1 MSFVSRRERAL
12 ARAAGRKR
20 LLASCVGLLAFICAG
35 VEMLRWLDFLWAA
48 RAEVW
53 LWIVL
58 LAGLAGILGWLV
70 VAFAG
75 DVWFSPKG
83 QRMGKA
89 AKKSGLHGE
98 CAGTGA

>member
-35 VEMLRWLDFLWAA
+35 LEMLRWLGFWWAG

-53 LWIVL
+53 LGIVL
-58 LAGLAGILGWLV
+58 LAGLAGILGWLA
-70 VAFAG
+70 VAYAG
-75 DVWFSPKG
+75 DVWFSSRG
-83 QRMGKA
+83 RRVCA
-89 AKKSGLHGE
+89 AGGRLERRGE
-98 CAGTGA
+98 VGERV